1 MHICEIKILIIV
13 RWDRNFKVLVGFVS
27 NESSGTRKSQTTS
40 DIHSMLVNHL
50 YAFFTF
56 RKTGRVKLQG
66 FTDLLAPIKTDS
78 NHSWTLLCL
87 CSSTVFSKPR
97 TSNFEFF
104 FIQKY
109 TINEP
114 EPKLVVQVRKLF
126 KAEIFN
132 TKGGENWPSS
142 SSYFFFHLWMLFVL
156 FGQVFFSTLSC
167 SSSTWDLWELFV
179 RTYKE
184 NFTCIH

>member
-1 MHICEIKILIIV
+1 MKFLIKVSQSVWVMMVIPNMGRAKWEAEQGRFFGLLSIWYQVRKFMHICEIKILIIV

-87 CSSTVFSKPR
+87 CSRNSR
-97 TSNFEFF
+97 TS
-104 FIQKY
+104 K
-109 TINEP
+109 
-114 EPKLVVQVRKLF
+114 
-126 KAEIFN
+126 
-132 TKGGENWPSS
+132 SS
-142 SSYFFFHLWMLFVL
+142 KNLLQLMN
-156 FGQVFFSTLSC
+156 QNLS
-167 SSSTWDLWELFV
+167 
-179 RTYKE
+179 
-184 NFTCIH
+184 